1 MTGNSRRKAAEKSDA
16 ARYTKKQLI
25 CSEKY
30 CSQSDLLCALLEN
43 GKTYSL
49 AETDEIMNRFKK
61 GKVNVC

>member
-1 MTGNSRRKAAEKSDA
+1 MTGNSRKNDGAKSAA

-30 CSQSDLLCALLEN
+30 CNQSDLLCALLEN
-43 GKTYSL
+43 GKTYTL
-49 AETDEIMNRFKK
+49 TETDEIMNRFKK

>member
-1 MTGNSRRKAAEKSDA
+1 MTGNSRKKAAEKSEA
-16 ARYTKKQLI
+16 VRYTKKQLI

-49 AETDEIMNRFKK
+49 EEADEIMNRFKK

>member
-1 MTGNSRRKAAEKSDA
+1 MTGNSKRKTAEKSEA
-16 ARYTKKQLI
+16 VRYTKKQLI

-30 CSQSDLLCALLEN
+30 FGQSDLLCALLEN

-49 AETDEIMNRFKK
+49 AETEEMMNRFKK